1 MSRSLALRLARI
13 STIIDDHLAAQGID
27 GKVLLWERVTKC
39 AAEAGEVIEA
49 VHRLDGGNPRKP
61 ATTHADV
68 VAELLD
74 VAVAALCAVEHLTGN
89 VGDSVSQLQMRAE
102 YVSRRLEELP

>member
-1 MSRSLALRLARI
+1 MSLRLARI
-13 STIIDDHLAAQGID
+13 SEIIDDHLAAQGID

-61 ATTHADV
+61 ATTHGDV
-68 VAELLD
+68 VTELLD

-89 VGDSVSQLQMRAE
+89 VGDSTSRLQMHAE
-102 YVSRRLEELP
+102 RVCQRLEEL